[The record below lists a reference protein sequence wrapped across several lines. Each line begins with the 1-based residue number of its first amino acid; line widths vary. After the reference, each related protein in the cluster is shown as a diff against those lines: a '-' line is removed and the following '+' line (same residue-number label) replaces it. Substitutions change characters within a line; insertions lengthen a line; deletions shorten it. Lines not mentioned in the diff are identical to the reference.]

1 MDLTPRPLEGPTI
14 RLEPLRPDHLDGL
27 CEAGLDPELW
37 RLTVSQIRTR
47 TDMERYVE
55 EAFADQRAGSAL
67 PFATVWRETG
77 RVIGSTRFGNAS
89 PPNRRVEIGWTW
101 LARPW
106 QRTGANTEAKYLML
120 RHAFE
125 HWRCIR
131 VELKPSA
138 LNQRSR
144 AAILRIG
151 AREEGILRHHM
162 INQDGSLRDSVYFSL
177 LADEWPEARR
187 RLEAMLAAHGVQLG
201 LDHRS
206 VRGSRGMGGTPNG

>member
-1 MDLTPRPLEGPTI
+1 MDLTPRPLEGPNV
-14 RLEPLRPDHLDGL
+14 RLEPLDLGHMDGL

-47 TDMERYVE
+47 ADMQGYVE
-55 EAFADQRAGSAL
+55 EALADQRAGIAL

-125 HWRCIR
+125 RWGCIR
-131 VELKPSA
+131 VELKTSA

-151 AREEGILRHHM
+151 AHEEGILRHHM
-162 INQDGSLRDSVYFSL
+162 INQDGSLRDSVFFSL

-187 RLEAMLAAHGVQLG
+187 RLEAMLAAHGV
-201 LDHRS
+201 R
-206 VRGSRGMGGTPNG
+206 VAEPA

>member
-1 MDLTPRPLEGPTI
+1 MNQGRMDLTPRLLEGPNV
-14 RLEPLRPDHLDGL
+14 RLEPLRLGHLDGL
-27 CEAGLDPELW
+27 CDAGLDPELW

-47 TDMERYVE
+47 ADMEAYVE
-55 EAFADQRAGSAL
+55 EALADQRAGIAL
-67 PFATVWRETG
+67 PFATVWRATG

-125 HWRCIR
+125 HWGCLR
-131 VELKPSA
+131 VELKTSA

-151 AREEGILRHHM
+151 AREEGTFRHHM

-177 LADEWPEARR
+177 LAEEWPEARR
-187 RLEAMLAAHGVQLG
+187 RLEAMLAAHGV
-201 LDHRS
+201 R
-206 VRGSRGMGGTPNG
+206 VAEPA

>member
-14 RLEPLRPDHLDGL
+14 RLEPLGLEHLDGL

-37 RLTVSQIRTR
+37 RLTVTQVHDRA
-47 TDMERYVE
+47 DMERYVRTALDE
-55 EAFADQRAGSAL
+55 QRAGTAL
-67 PFATVWRETG
+67 PFATVLRESG

-89 PPNRRVEIGWTW
+89 PSHRRVEIGWTW
-101 LARPW
+101 LSPAW

-125 HWRCIR
+125 RWGCIR
-131 VELKPSA
+131 VEFKTSA
-138 LNQRSR
+138 LNRRSR

-162 INQDGSLRDSVYFSL
+162 INDDGSLRDSVFFSL
-177 LADEWPEARR
+177 LAEEWPEAKR
-187 RLEAMLAAHGVQLG
+187 RLEGMLAAHGVRVG
-201 LDHRS
+201 EGHRY
-206 VRGSRGMGGTPNG
+206 G